1 MSFIAGTYSATY
13 NSLDLGIIEDGFTI
27 EWTSRAE
34 DIVSDVNGDAKVD
47 GVYRGLEMNVS
58 FILSEWDAAGAQGAF
73 WPFAATLGEIG
84 QIGRLL
90 TSMSK
95 TLILTKC
102 GSTANQV
109 PATITLRKQSLVQD
123 STYQPCLLT
132 SIAKYLCRCRFFQLV
147 QIALTTYSSVNCF
160 ASSPLHNLFPGN

>member
-58 FILSEWDAAGAQGAF
+58 FILNEWDAAGAQGAF

-109 PATITLRKQSLVQD
+109 PATITFTQAILSPGFNVSTLFTNKHRKVPLQMSILPVGTN
-123 STYQPCLLT
+123 STANLQQCELL
-132 SIAKYLCRCRFFQLV
+132 RFF
-147 QIALTTYSSVNCF
+147 TT
-160 ASSPLHNLFPGN
+160 A